1 MNTQSGQ
8 IGVSGTN
15 AADTNYIMNPYPF
28 KVQVAAINILPKTA
42 VATNGSNYITTTVK
56 KAATTLASHTTNST
70 GGSALVA
77 GTVKGLS
84 ITGTGLDLEIDAGGV
99 ITVEVAFAG
108 TGPAYNH
115 QVVCQL
121 TPIRDLT

>member
-1 MNTQSGQ
+1 MNTNAGL
-8 IGVSGTN
+8 IGVSGSN
-15 AADTNYIMNPYPF
+15 ASDTNYIMNPYSF
-28 KVQVAAINILPKTA
+28 KVRIAAINILPKTA
-42 VATNGSNYITTTVK
+42 VATNGSNHITTSVK
-56 KAATTLASHTTNST
+56 KAATTLTSHTTNST

-77 GTVKGLS
+77 GTVKGLT

-115 QVVCQL
+115 QVVCQF

>member
-1 MNTQSGQ
+1 MNTNAGL
-8 IGVSGTN
+8 IGVSGSN
-15 AADTNYIMNPYPF
+15 ASDTNYIMNPYSF
-28 KVQVAAINILPKTA
+28 KVRIAAINILPKTA
-42 VATNGSNYITTTVK
+42 VATSGSNHITTSVK
-56 KAATTLASHTTNST
+56 KSATTLASHTTNSS

-77 GTVKGLS
+77 GTVKGLT

-115 QVVCQL
+115 QVVCQF

>member
-1 MNTQSGQ
+1 MDTQSGQ
-8 IGVSGTN
+8 IGVSGSNT
-15 AADTNYIMNPYPF
+15 ADTNYIMNPYPF
-28 KVQVAAINILPKTA
+28 KVRIAAINILPKTA

-70 GGSALVA
+70 GGSALVT
-77 GTVKGLS
+77 GSVKGLS

-99 ITVEVAFAG
+99 ITVEVASAG